1 MHTPSNPNAMNV
13 AAAHQRWLEL
23 LPFLANGSLA
33 GDERVALE
41 AHLAQCAACRAELAA
56 EQGLLQAFKQSAP
69 PLADGDERF
78 AAILAAARAESM
90 PPKVARLD
98 ARPRFGRPLSRP
110 LARRLALAATL
121 AAVTVGIV
129 QFQGGAPTAVQTFH
143 TLSRDHGQVV
153 GADVLY
159 VAFEPGLASERI
171 AAALRAVEAE
181 VLAGPNADQVLTV
194 RVPAARL
201 AGAVAAL
208 EAQPGVRLVAPA
220 APGAE
225 SSR

>member
-1 MHTPSNPNAMNV
+1 MHTPSTPNAMNV
-13 AAAHQRWLEL
+13 IAAHQRWLEL
-23 LPFLANGSLA
+23 LPFLANGSLT

-41 AHLAQCAACRAELAA
+41 AHLAQCAGCRAELAA
-56 EQGLLQAFKQSAP
+56 EQALLEAFQHSAP
-69 PLADGDERF
+69 PMADGDERF
-78 AAILAAARAESM
+78 AAILAAARAESI
-90 PPKVARLD
+90 PPTVAHHD
-98 ARPRFGRPLSRP
+98 ARPRFGRSLT
-110 LARRLALAATL
+110 RRLALAATL
-121 AAVTVGIV
+121 AALAVGVI

-171 AAALRAVEAE
+171 SAALRAVEAE
-181 VLAGPNADQVLTV
+181 IVAGPTADQVLTV

-220 APGAE
+220 APGGEAP
-225 SSR
+225 R

>member
-1 MHTPSNPNAMNV
+1 MNV
-13 AAAHQRWLEL
+13 VVAHQRWLEL
-23 LPFLANGSLA
+23 LPFLANGALA

-56 EQGLLQAFKQSAP
+56 EQRLLQAFQQSAAP
-69 PLADGDERF
+69 QVEGDERF
-78 AAILAAARAESM
+78 AAILAAARADAV
-90 PPKVARLD
+90 PPAAMRGG
-98 ARPRFGRPLSRP
+98 PRRRWRGAVGRP
-110 LARRLALAATL
+110 LARRLALLATL
-121 AAVTVGIV
+121 AALTVGV
-129 QFQGGAPTAVQTFH
+129 LQFQGGAPTTVQTFH

-171 AAALRAVEAE
+171 SAALRAVEAE
-181 VLAGPNADQVLTV
+181 VLAGPTADQVLTV

-220 APGAE
+220 APGAAAP
-225 SSR
+225 R

>member
-1 MHTPSNPNAMNV
+1 MNV
-13 AAAHQRWLEL
+13 VAAHQRWLEL
-23 LPFLANGSLA
+23 LPFLANGTLA

-56 EQGLLQAFKQSAP
+56 EQALLEAFQHGAP
-69 PLADGDERF
+69 PLADAGERF
-78 AAILAAARAESM
+78 AAILAAVRAEAA
-90 PPKVARLD
+90 PPAAERHET
-98 ARPRFGRPLSRP
+98 RRRFGWPVSRP

-121 AAVTVGIV
+121 AALTVGII
-129 QFQGGAPTAVQTFH
+129 QFQETAPIAVQSFH

-181 VLAGPNADQVLTV
+181 VLAGPTADQVLTV

-225 SSR
+225 PPR